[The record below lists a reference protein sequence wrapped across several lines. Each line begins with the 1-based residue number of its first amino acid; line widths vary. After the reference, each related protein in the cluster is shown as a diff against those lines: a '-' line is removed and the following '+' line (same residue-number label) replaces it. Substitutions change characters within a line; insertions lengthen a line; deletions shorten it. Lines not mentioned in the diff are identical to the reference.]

1 VQVAEGVH
9 RLTGGVCN
17 FYLIEDGGKL
27 VLVDAGAPR
36 DWDLLVRG
44 LPAVGR
50 GLGDLDAV
58 LVTHAHSD
66 HTGFAERARSTASA
80 PVWVHQADAAVA
92 KGAKPGK
99 NDGRASAYLLRVEFY
114 RTLFSLARRGA
125 TRLVPIREV
134 STFADGETLE
144 LPGRPR
150 VVHAPGH
157 TPGCA
162 ALLLEGRRVLLTGDV
177 LATRNPLTGR
187 VGPQIMPSGLNR
199 DTPMALR
206 SLDTLDGIPA
216 DVLLPGH
223 GEPWTEGAAEA
234 ARLARMAGPS

>member
-36 DWDLLVRG
+36 DWDLLVRTLG
-44 LPAVGR
+44 TLGR
-50 GLGDLDAV
+50 GLQDLDAV
-58 LVTHAHSD
+58 LLTHAHSD
-66 HTGFAERARSTASA
+66 HIGFAERARDTASV
-80 PVWVHQADAAVA
+80 PVWIHQADEALA
-92 KGAKPGK
+92 KGAKPAK
-99 NDGRASAYLLRVEFY
+99 NDGKASAYLLRVEFY
-114 RTLFSLARRGA
+114 RTVLSLARRGA
-125 TRLVPIREV
+125 MRLIPVREV

-144 LPGRPR
+144 VPGRPR

-162 ALLLEGRRVLLTGDV
+162 ALLLEGRRVLLAGDV

-187 VGPQIMPSGLNR
+187 VGPQVMPSGLNR

-206 SLDTLDGIPA
+206 SLDVLDAITA

-223 GEPWTEGAAEA
+223 GDPWTEGPPEA
-234 ARLARMAGPS
+234 ARLARLAGPS

>member
-17 FYLIEDGGKL
+17 FYLVEDGGKL
-27 VLVDAGAPR
+27 VLVNAGAPH
-36 DWDLLVRG
+36 DWDLLVRT
-44 LPAVGR
+44 LATLGR
-50 GLGDLDAV
+50 GLGDLEAV
-58 LVTHAHSD
+58 LLTHAHSD
-66 HTGFAERARSTASA
+66 HTGFAERARDTASV
-80 PVWVHQADAAVA
+80 PVWIHQADEAQA
-92 KGAKPGK
+92 KGAKPAK
-99 NDGRASAYLLRVEFY
+99 NDGRASAYLLRAEFY

-125 TRLVPIREV
+125 TRLIPIREL

-162 ALLLEGRRVLLTGDV
+162 ALLLEGRRVLLTGDM

-206 SLDTLDGIPA
+206 SLDALDTVTA

-223 GEPWTEGAAEA
+223 GEPWTEGAPEA
-234 ARLARMAGPS
+234 ARLARLAGSS

>member
-1 VQVAEGVH
+1 MQVADGVH

-17 FYLIEDGGKL
+17 FYLIEDGGRL

-36 DWDLLVRG
+36 DWDLLVRA
-44 LPAVGR
+44 LPALGR

-58 LVTHAHSD
+58 LLTHAHSD
-66 HTGFAERARSTASA
+66 HTGLAERVRATASE
-80 PVWVHQADAAVA
+80 PDRIHQADDAQP
-92 KGAKPGK
+92 KRAKPGN

-114 RTLFSLARRGA
+114 RTVLSLARRGA
-125 TRLVPIREV
+125 TRLIPIREV

-144 LPGRPR
+144 VPGRPR

-187 VGPQIMPSGLNR
+187 VGPQVMPSGLNR

-206 SLDTLDGIPA
+206 SLDVLDTITA

-223 GEPWTEGAAEA
+223 GEPWTGGAPEA
-234 ARLARMAGPS
+234 ARRARLAGPS